1 MQVTLVFNTKSKVGF
16 LNDKGKPER
25 FASDVLRGEKV
36 FFFDDIIKASN
47 TTLYLKCS
55 DGQTAFVA
63 LKDLQNINIEK

>member
-1 MQVTLVFNTKSKVGF
+1 MQVTLEFNTKSKVGF
-16 LNDKGKPER
+16 LNDKGKPEW

-36 FFFDDIIKASN
+36 FFFEDIVRASD

-63 LKDLQNINIEK
+63 LKDIGNINIK